1 MAKSTLEKKPDFLSV
16 RVSKSVK
23 SKLEKVAAENDRP
36 LSWVVNRIL
45 EKYVNSSRYGKL

>member
-1 MAKSTLEKKPDFLSV
+1 MARRKVEKKPDFLSV

-23 SKLEKVAAENDRP
+23 SKLEKVAKENDRP

-45 EKYVNSSRYGKL
+45 EKYVNSSRFGKL